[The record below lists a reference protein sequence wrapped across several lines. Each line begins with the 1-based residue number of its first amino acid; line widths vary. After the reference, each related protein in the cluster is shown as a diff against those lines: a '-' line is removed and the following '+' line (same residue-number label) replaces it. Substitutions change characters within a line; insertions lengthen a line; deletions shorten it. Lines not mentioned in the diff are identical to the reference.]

1 MTTLDDET
9 LMRFADG
16 LLDAPE
22 GSRVKQLVAKDAAL
36 RARLDAF
43 RATGR
48 DLARL
53 FDAHLSTPVPPRLL
67 DAAAQAGPAAGT
79 PPPTKLSDRRRP
91 LARAGREWR
100 SLPAAW
106 QSAALAASVAVVAG
120 IGLGWLLHGAPNG
133 PDTALSPF
141 VQLERQ
147 RLLASGPLQT
157 ALESAASGSPRAVAL
172 ADREDARLLVKMTFQ
187 NEAGDYCRQ
196 YEIAAPSRERIAG
209 VACRVGG
216 QWSVAMQAV
225 LPPSVSAAERTVPAD
240 ASQNGAMDAAI
251 GAIIAGD
258 PVVGD
263 QEAAIIRNGWR
274 K

>member
-22 GSRVKQLVAKDAAL
+22 GNQVRRLVAQDPKL
-36 RARLDAF
+36 RARVDAF

-48 DLARL
+48 ELARL
-53 FDAHLSTPVPPRLL
+53 FDGHLNTPVPPRLR
-67 DAAAQAGPAAGT
+67 DAAKQAGPAAET
-79 PPPTKLSDRRRP
+79 PPPSILTQRRP
-91 LARAGREWR
+91 FARASRAQRW
-100 SLPAAW
+100 LQAAW
-106 QSAALAASVAVVAG
+106 QPAALAASVAVVAG
-120 IGLGWLLHGAPNG
+120 IGLGWLLRGAPGG
-133 PDTALSPF
+133 PETALGPF
-141 VQLERQ
+141 VQLEKQ
-147 RLLASGPLQT
+147 HLVASGPLRT
-157 ALESAASGSPRAVAL
+157 ALESTASGSATTVAL

-216 QWSVAMQAV
+216 QWSVAMQAL

-258 PVVGD
+258 PVVGE
-263 QEAAIIRNGWR
+263 QEAVIIRNGWR